1 MFKNIVFDFGGVLL
15 DWNPHYLYD
24 PYFGDVEK
32 AEWFLTYICTYE
44 WNAQHDNGKP
54 IAEGTAELIA
64 LHPEWEKEIRMYYD
78 EFMKMMG
85 GQIPGMEELV
95 KKLKANGQR
104 VFGLSNLSV
113 ETFALVRPVYPV
125 LDLMEDMVISGVE
138 KVMKPDHRIFELAL
152 DRFGIKAEETVF
164 IDDNPNN
171 VKAANELGIHGILF
185 QSREQLEKE
194 LY

>member
-1 MFKNIVFDFGGVLL
+1 
-15 DWNPHYLYD
+15 
-24 PYFGDVEK
+24 
-32 AEWFLTYICTYE
+32 
-44 WNAQHDNGKP
+44 
-54 IAEGTAELIA
+54 
-64 LHPEWEKEIRMYYD
+64 
-78 EFMKMMG
+78 
-85 GQIPGMEELV
+85 
-95 KKLKANGQR
+95 
-104 VFGLSNLSV
+104 
-113 ETFALVRPVYPV
+113 
-125 LDLMEDMVISGVE
+125 MEDMVISGVE